1 MARMWYVLLASC
13 VACAAF
19 LSVADATII
28 RLNCETIDEKCLLK
42 NVFATEDDR
51 FKEIRNERYQSV
63 IEFFDC
69 HIHTLPPIPYIN
81 KVKADAINLVR
92 IEENTFSTIHD
103 LDVSYNRLREFSPD
117 SFEYPE
123 ELLKLNLNGNPTLK
137 DFAFLSKLSGLNTL
151 DMADMKLELELL
163 DTGTFSKMS
172 QLSRLNMSD
181 NRITSV
187 PVGMFAPLVALTY
200 LDLSRNSIA
209 KIPSG
214 TFAIAVTH
222 GYEEYG
228 LYHQALHFDLSY
240 NNISIIENNAFTHA
254 SKINLQNN
262 KLIGI
267 GQYAF
272 DNRTALQSLDLSGNV
287 QLRNFDFLHNL
298 RSLHD
303 LDMSR
308 MNFSFDIE
316 STPRNIF
323 DDLDSL
329 TMLDLSH
336 NHIGE
341 IPIGIFA
348 ELQSLNFINLRH
360 NSISHIEFG
369 TFSMRKY
376 DLIDEIDL
384 SYNEIKQINF
394 LVFVPLKYLK
404 TLLLHGNKISSVN
417 AKQLTRNKSLYNFG
431 IQNSNVR
438 CFDLID
444 LLGSLKLVHEP
455 NEFISHLPNVDGIKC
470 QP

>member
-13 VACAAF
+13 VACVLFPSVTNAA
-19 LSVADATII
+19 II
-28 RLNCETIDEKCLLK
+28 RLSCEEIDEKCLLK
-42 NVFATEDDR
+42 NIFATEDDR

-69 HIHTLPPIPYIN
+69 HIHTLPPIPYIDM
-81 KVKADAINLVR
+81 VKADAINLVR
-92 IEENTFSTIHD
+92 IEENTFSTIRV
-103 LDVSYNRLREFSPD
+103 LDVSYNRLREFSPNA
-117 SFEYPE
+117 FEYAE
-123 ELLKLNLNGNPTLK
+123 ELQQLNLNGNPTLK
-137 DFAFLSKLSGLNTL
+137 DFAFLSKLSGLRTL

-163 DTGTFSKMS
+163 DTGIFSEMTR
-172 QLSRLNMSD
+172 LSNLNMSD
-181 NRITSV
+181 NRITSI
-187 PVGMFAPLVALTY
+187 PVGMFAPLVGLNY

-209 KIPSG
+209 KIASG

-222 GYEEYG
+222 GYEEHG
-228 LYHQALHFDLSY
+228 LYHQSLQFDLSY
-240 NNISIIENNAFTHA
+240 NNISIIENNAFMHA
-254 SKINLQNN
+254 SKINLRNN

-298 RSLHD
+298 RALHD
-303 LDMSR
+303 LNMSR
-308 MNFSFDIE
+308 MNFSFE
-316 STPRNIF
+316 GVPRNIF

-329 TMLDLSH
+329 TTLDLSY
-336 NHIGE
+336 NHIVD

-360 NSISHIEFG
+360 NSIYHIEFG

-384 SYNEIKQINF
+384 SYNEIKQLNF

-404 TLLLHGNKISSVN
+404 TLLLHGNKISFVN

-444 LLGSLKLVHEP
+444 LLGTLKLVHEP
-455 NEFISHLPNVDGIKC
+455 NEFISDLPNVDGIKC

>member
-1 MARMWYVLLASC
+1 MARMWFALLTC
-13 VACAAF
+13 
-19 LSVADATII
+19 SVALCLAVTDAAII
-28 RLNCETIDEKCLLK
+28 RLNCERVDDKCLLK
-42 NVFATEDDR
+42 NIYATEDDR
-51 FKEIRNERYQSV
+51 FKEIRNERYENI

-92 IEENTFSTIHD
+92 IEENTFSTIRR
-103 LDVSYNRLREFSPD
+103 LDVSYNWLREFSSK
-117 SFEYPE
+117 SFEYPA
-123 ELLKLNLNGNPTLK
+123 ELVELNLSGNPTLK
-137 DFAFLSKLSGLNTL
+137 DFAFLAKLSGLKEL

-163 DTGTFSKMS
+163 DTSIFAEMS
-172 QLSRLNMSD
+172 ELSRLNMSD
-181 NRITSV
+181 NRITTI
-187 PVGMFAPLVALTY
+187 PVGMFSPLVGLQN
-200 LDLSRNSIA
+200 LDLSRNSIT
-209 KIPSG
+209 KIASG
-214 TFAIAVTH
+214 AFAIAVAH
-222 GYEEYG
+222 GYEEHG
-228 LYHQALHFDLSY
+228 LYHQSLHFDLSY
-240 NNISIIENNAFTHA
+240 NNISIIENNAFMHA
-254 SKINLQNN
+254 SKINLRNN

-272 DNRTALQSLDLSGNV
+272 DNQTALQSLDLSGNV
-287 QLRNFDFLHNL
+287 QLKNFDFLHNL
-298 RSLHD
+298 RALHD

-308 MNFSFDIE
+308 MNFSFDGV
-316 STPRNIF
+316 PHNIF
-323 DDLDSL
+323 NDLDSL
-329 TMLDLSH
+329 TTLDLSN
-336 NHIGE
+336 NHIFE

-384 SYNEIKQINF
+384 SYNEIKELNF

-404 TLLLHGNKISSVN
+404 TLLLHGNKIYSVN

-438 CFDLID
+438 CYDLID

-455 NEFISHLPNVDGIKC
+455 NEFISNLPNVDGIKC
-470 QP
+470 EP

>member
-1 MARMWYVLLASC
+1 MWYVLLASS
-13 VACAAF
+13 VACVLFLTVTEAA
-19 LSVADATII
+19 II
-28 RLNCETIDEKCLLK
+28 RLNCERSNDKCLLK
-42 NVFATEDDR
+42 NIYATEDDR
-51 FKEIRNERYQSV
+51 FKEIRNERYENI

-92 IEENTFSTIHD
+92 IEENTFSTIHR
-103 LDVSYNRLREFSPD
+103 LDVSYNRLREFSPKA
-117 SFEYPE
+117 FEYPA
-123 ELLKLNLNGNPTLK
+123 ELVELNLNGNPTLK
-137 DFAFLSKLSGLNTL
+137 DFAFLSKLSGLHIL

-163 DTGTFSKMS
+163 DSNIFAEMS
-172 QLSRLNMSD
+172 HLSRLNLSD
-181 NRITSV
+181 NRITTV
-187 PVGMFAPLVALTY
+187 PVGMFAPLVGLTY
-200 LDLSRNSIA
+200 LDLSRNSIT
-209 KIPSG
+209 KIASG
-214 TFAIAVTH
+214 AFAIAVTH

-228 LYHQALHFDLSY
+228 LYHQKLHYDLSY

-254 SKINLQNN
+254 SKINLRNN

-272 DNRTALQSLDLSGNV
+272 DNQTALQSLDLSGNV
-287 QLRNFDFLHNL
+287 QLKNFDFLHNL
-298 RSLHD
+298 RALHN
-303 LDMSR
+303 LDMSK
-308 MNFSFDIE
+308 MNFSFDGV
-316 STPRNIF
+316 PRNIF
-323 DDLDSL
+323 DDLDAL
-329 TMLDLSH
+329 TALDLSY
-336 NHIGE
+336 NRIAD

-360 NSISHIEFG
+360 NKISHIEFG

-384 SYNEIKQINF
+384 SYNEITNLNF

-404 TLLLHGNKISSVN
+404 TLLLHGNEISHVN

-438 CFDLID
+438 CYDLID

-455 NEFISHLPNVDGIKC
+455 NEFVSNLPNVDGIKC